1 VGDAAFYVASRAGF
15 FGEPLVVALL
25 SEVSLVLL
33 ASVALIIT
41 LRRPENA
48 VGWLLAAAVLGL
60 GVQQFAGNY
69 GHYAL
74 THPGTLP
81 GGRLAAMVQSVGIVA
96 LVALA
101 LVFLVFPTGHLPSRR
116 WRPVAW
122 ALLAVGWL
130 VFAALVL
137 TPGPMLNGVPASQNP
152 LGVAALRTVN
162 LIDPLYM
169 VLLGL
174 VLLGLVS
181 LLVRFRRARGD
192 ERQQLKWLPV
202 GVALILASFLVE
214 EVGNVT
220 VNALAD
226 LLAVAALSG
235 AILVAML
242 KYRLYDIDRI
252 LNRTLVY
259 AALTGLLGAVYA
271 SGVFTFSRLLD
282 PADGESELAV
292 AASTLVV
299 AALFQPLRRRVQ
311 AAVDRRFNRR
321 RFDAA
326 KTVETFSV
334 RLRDEFDLDML
345 STELLT
351 VVDQTM
357 QPTAVSLWLQPSAQI
372 RPSSGGL
379 SGSRP
384 DTA

>member
-1 VGDAAFYVASRAGF
+1 VGNAAFYVASRAGF

-25 SEVSLVLL
+25 SEVSLALL

-69 GHYAL
+69 SHHAL
-74 THPGTLP
+74 TYPGTLP
-81 GGRLAAMVQSVGIVA
+81 GGRLAAMVQSVGVVA

-122 ALLAVGWL
+122 ALLAVGCL

-152 LGVAALRTVN
+152 LGVTALRTVN

-169 VLLGL
+169 ALLGL

-192 ERQQLKWLPV
+192 ERQQLKWLPI
-202 GVALILASFLVE
+202 GVALIVASFLIE
-214 EVGNVT
+214 DVGNAT

-226 LLAVAALSG
+226 LLALAVLSG

-259 AALTGLLGAVYA
+259 GLLTSLLIGVYA
-271 SGVFTFSRLLD
+271 GLVFLLGRLLD
-282 PADGESELAV
+282 PATGDSALAV
-292 AASTLVV
+292 AASTLAV
-299 AALFQPLRRRVQ
+299 AALFQPARRRVQ
-311 AAVDRRFNRR
+311 AVVDRRFNRR
-321 RFDAA
+321 KYNAA
-326 KTVETFSV
+326 KTIEGFSA
-334 RLRDEFDLDML
+334 RLRDQVDLDTL
-345 STELLT
+345 ATELLAVT
-351 VVDQTM
+351 DTTM
-357 QPTAVSLWLQPSAQI
+357 QPTTVSLWL
-372 RPSSGGL
+372 RPPNEASKAHAPGW
-379 SGSRP
+379 
-384 DTA
+384 DY